1 MKDEINPEDFIK
13 IKIKIATKTAKRGA
27 CLRCTDSPQ
36 GFTGQSYPTLT
47 WTNFFEGKI

>member
-1 MKDEINPEDFIK
+1 VKDEINPEDFIK